1 MLTVRGQSLGNLKPE
16 EVQQFIAW
24 AKDAQKRTTFDLGI
38 VGYPRC
44 AMLMAGN
51 GRGALA
57 YLLCQT
63 VIVAEVFIP
72 RPEST
77 QRERAACLGLFDK
90 SLARIAKSMNIGDV
104 YAFIPCA
111 EEDYI
116 HKVQKHGWSE
126 IPSVRLFKKSTGVSV
141 DSGTQ

>member
-1 MLTVRGQSLGNLKPE
+1 M
-16 EVQQFIAW
+16 
-24 AKDAQKRTTFDLGI
+24 
-38 VGYPRC
+38 
-44 AMLMAGN
+44 
-51 GRGALA
+51 
-57 YLLCQT
+57 
-63 VIVAEVFIP
+63 VAELWPTCFARPSSSQKCLYP

-77 QRERAACLGLFDK
+77 QRERAVCLGLFDK

-116 HKVQKHGWSE
+116 HKVQKHGWTE